1 MRYRSPLAHILKMYL
16 QYFVFFLC
24 LDRWHT
30 SPPPKDVLLL
40 SLSSSAC
47 EMLLFVK
54 GRLQIL
60 QEQLAG
66 RIFNSF
72 WKVISQALNMFI
84 FEEVNFIIKINER
97 ALGSD
102 KIHNYIFQ
110 VIPLNILKAL
120 SIGISSNLTSGLT
133 HPLILL
139 L

>member
-1 MRYRSPLAHILKMYL
+1 
-16 QYFVFFLC
+16 
-24 LDRWHT
+24 
-30 SPPPKDVLLL
+30 
-40 SLSSSAC
+40 
-47 EMLLFVK
+47 MLLFVK

-102 KIHNYIFQ
+102 KIHKLY
-110 VIPLNILKAL
+110 
-120 SIGISSNLTSGLT
+120 ISSDPFKCTQSFE
-133 HPLILL
+133 HRQI
-139 L
+139 

>member
-1 MRYRSPLAHILKMYL
+1 
-16 QYFVFFLC
+16 
-24 LDRWHT
+24 
-30 SPPPKDVLLL
+30 
-40 SLSSSAC
+40 
-47 EMLLFVK
+47 MLLFVK

-84 FEEVNFIIKINER
+84 FKEVNFIIKINER

-102 KIHNYIFQ
+102 KIHNYRFQ
-110 VIPLNILKAL
+110 VIPLNVLKAL
-120 SIGISSNLTSGLT
+120 SIGKSSNLTSGLT